1 MKKSLIAIAAL
12 AAAGA
17 AAAQSSVTMYG
28 QVNTGYE
35 YSKTDSTDKAGKKTT
50 TKTTGFQN
58 DRVNTSR
65 LGFKGE
71 EALGNGLSA
80 TFALEMGFDSA
91 DGKFA
96 ESAFN
101 RKATVGLK
109 GAFGE
114 VRVGKDSSPMN
125 EFDGSFKAIDRTDSL
140 AKIDSNDDGTVDLD
154 AAYTARP
161 TGLFYDGS
169 FSGVN
174 VSAAIGNY
182 SERKTGGTTAK
193 QDAAVYGLGLGYNGG
208 AWAVGAAFQ
217 HETKKGPTI
226 TSTTTFPVIIAGRWP
241 VPPTSGTGTITLT
254 TPAYNDKVTNY
265 GVGASYDFTVAK
277 LYGQYKGGQYK
288 NKLSAGGKYSYDQF
302 AIGVSAPFGATTL
315 SAEYGYNKAKET
327 AATTG
332 TVTKFKGNVFAVQA
346 EYAFS
351 KRTSLV
357 ARAGQVANWK
367 DKTTNDK
374 SSTQEYTV
382 GLRHKF

>member
-35 YSKTDSTDKAGKKTT
+35 YSKTDITTRGVKTT

-58 DRVNTSR
+58 DQVKSSR

-96 ESAFN
+96 DSAFN

-114 VRVGKDSSPMN
+114 VRIGKDSTPMN
-125 EFDGSFKAIDRTDSL
+125 EFDGSFKAIDRTTTL
-140 AKIDSNDDGTVDLD
+140 AKQVAGRD
-154 AAYTARP
+154 ASWEGRP
-161 TGLFYDGS
+161 TGLFYNGS
-169 FSGVN
+169 FSGFDVA
-174 VSAAIGNY
+174 AAIGN
-182 SERKTGGTTAK
+182 SSTRVKTDGVTTMKEDTAT
-193 QDAAVYGLGLGYNGG
+193 YGLGMGYNGG
-208 AWAVGAAFQ
+208 AWAVGAAVQ
-217 HETKKGPTI
+217 LDTEKTL
-226 TSTTTFPVIIAGRWP
+226 
-241 VPPTSGTGTITLT
+241 SGTLSGDVKT
-254 TPAYNDKVTNY
+254 TNY
-265 GVGASYDFTVAK
+265 GVGASYDFNVAK
-277 LYGQYKGGQYK
+277 VYGQYEGGQYK
-288 NKLSAGGKYSYDQF
+288 NKASTVADKYSYDQF
-302 AIGVSAPFGATTL
+302 AVGVSAPFGATTL
-315 SAEYGYNKAKET
+315 SAEYAYNKAKDT
-327 AATTG
+327 AGA
-332 TVTKFKGNVFAVQA
+332 VSTKYKGNVFAVQA

-367 DKTTNDK
+367 NKTTNDK

>member
-35 YSKTDSTDKAGKKTT
+35 YSKTDTTIDGKKTT

-91 DGKFA
+91 DGEFA
-96 ESAFN
+96 DSAFN

-114 VRVGKDSSPMN
+114 VRIGKDSTPMN
-125 EFDGSFKAIDRTDSL
+125 EFDGSFKAIDRTTTL
-140 AKIDSNDDGTVDLD
+140 AKQVAGRD
-154 AAYTARP
+154 ASWEGRP
-161 TGLFYDGS
+161 TGLFYNGT
-169 FSGVN
+169 FSGVS
-174 VSAAIGNY
+174 VSAAIGNN
-182 SERKTGGTTAK
+182 SERTKTEGVTTK
-193 QDAAVYGLGLGYNGG
+193 KDDSAVYGLGLGYNGG

-217 HETKKGPTI
+217 HETKKGFDNNI
-226 TSTTTFPVIIAGRWP
+226 VAPVEAHDG
-241 VPPTSGTGTITLT
+241 
-254 TPAYNDKVTNY
+254 KVTNY

-277 LYGQYKGGQYK
+277 VYGQYKGGQYK
-288 NKLSAGGKYSYDQF
+288 NKLPAGGKYSYDQF

-315 SAEYGYNKAKET
+315 SAEYGYNKAKQT
-327 AATTG
+327 ADTTAN
-332 TVTKFKGNVFAVQA
+332 VTKFKGNVFAVQA

-367 DKTTNDK
+367 NETTNDK

>member
-35 YSKTDSTDKAGKKTT
+35 YSKTDITTSRGVKTT
-50 TKTTGFQN
+50 TKKTGFQN
-58 DRVNTSR
+58 DQVKSSR

-80 TFALEMGFDSA
+80 TFALEMGFNA
-91 DGKFA
+91 NDGTFKSGA
-96 ESAFN
+96 AFD

-114 VRVGKDSSPMN
+114 VRIGKDSTPMN
-125 EFDGSFKAIDRTDSL
+125 EFDGSFKAIDRTTTL
-140 AKIDSNDDGTVDLD
+140 AKQVAGRD
-154 AAYTARP
+154 ASWEGRP
-161 TGLFYDGS
+161 TGLFYNGS
-169 FSGVN
+169 FSGFDVA
-174 VSAAIGNY
+174 AAIGN
-182 SERKTGGTTAK
+182 SSTRVKEDGVTNMKEDTAT
-193 QDAAVYGLGLGYNGG
+193 YGLGMGYNGG
-208 AWAVGAAFQ
+208 AWAVGAAVQ
-217 HETKKGPTI
+217 LDTKKTL
-226 TSTTTFPVIIAGRWP
+226 
-241 VPPTSGTGTITLT
+241 SGGVNGDVKT
-254 TPAYNDKVTNY
+254 TNY
-265 GVGASYDFTVAK
+265 GVGASYDFNVAK
-277 LYGQYKGGQYK
+277 VYGQYEGGQYK
-288 NKLSAGGKYSYDQF
+288 NKANVVADKYSYDQF
-302 AIGVSAPFGATTL
+302 AVGVSAPFGATTL
-315 SAEYGYNKAKET
+315 SAEYAYNKAKDT
-327 AATTG
+327 AGA
-332 TVTKFKGNVFAVQA
+332 VSTKYKGNVFAVQA

-367 DKTTNDK
+367 NETTNDK

>member
-35 YSKTDSTDKAGKKTT
+35 HSKTDITIGGVKTT

-96 ESAFN
+96 DSAFN

-114 VRVGKDSSPMN
+114 VRIGKDSTPMN

-140 AKIDSNDDGTVDLD
+140 AKIDPDNVGRTPDLD
-154 AAYTARP
+154 AAFTARP
-161 TGLFYDGS
+161 TGLFYNGT

-174 VSAAIGNY
+174 VSAAIGND
-182 SERKTGGTTAK
+182 SKRVKTADVTTDK
-193 QDAAVYGLGLGYNGG
+193 KDTAVYGLGLGYNGG
-208 AWAVGAAFQ
+208 AWAVGAAVQ
-217 HETKKGPTI
+217 LDTEKTLNDDVKK
-226 TSTTTFPVIIAGRWP
+226 
-241 VPPTSGTGTITLT
+241 
-254 TPAYNDKVTNY
+254 TNY
-265 GVGASYDFTVAK
+265 GVGASYDFNVAK
-277 LYGQYKGGQYK
+277 VYGQYEGGQYK
-288 NKLSAGGKYSYDQF
+288 NKASTVADKYSYDQF
-302 AIGVSAPFGATTL
+302 AVGVSAPFGATTL
-315 SAEYGYNKAKET
+315 SAEYAYNKAKDT
-327 AATTG
+327 AGA
-332 TVTKFKGNVFAVQA
+332 VSTKYKGNVFAVQA

-367 DKTTNDK
+367 NETTNDK

>member
-35 YSKTDSTDKAGKKTT
+35 YSKTDITNKSGVKTT

-58 DRVNTSR
+58 DRVKTSR

-80 TFALEMGFDSA
+80 TFALEMGFNA
-91 DGKFA
+91 NDGTFKSGA
-96 ESAFN
+96 AFD

-114 VRVGKDSSPMN
+114 VRIGKDSTPMN
-125 EFDGSFKAIDRTDSL
+125 EFDGSFKAIDRTTTL
-140 AKIDSNDDGTVDLD
+140 AKQVAGRD
-154 AAYTARP
+154 ASWEGRP
-161 TGLFYDGS
+161 TGLFYNGS
-169 FSGVN
+169 FSGVS
-174 VSAAIGNY
+174 VSAAIGND
-182 SERKTGGTTAK
+182 SERVKTAGVTTAK
-193 QDAAVYGLGLGYNGG
+193 QDTAVYGLGLGYNGG
-208 AWAVGAAFQ
+208 AWAVGAAVQ
-217 HETKKGPTI
+217 LDTEKTLSDDVKK
-226 TSTTTFPVIIAGRWP
+226 
-241 VPPTSGTGTITLT
+241 
-254 TPAYNDKVTNY
+254 TNY
-265 GVGASYDFTVAK
+265 GVGASYDFNVAK
-277 LYGQYKGGQYK
+277 VYGQYEGGQYK
-288 NKLSAGGKYSYDQF
+288 NKASTVADKYSYDQF
-302 AIGVSAPFGATTL
+302 AVGVSAPFGATTL
-315 SAEYGYNKAKET
+315 SAEYAYNKAKDT
-327 AATTG
+327 QGAD
-332 TVTKFKGNVFAVQA
+332 VYKYKGNVFAVQA

-367 DKTTNDK
+367 NETTNDK

>member
-35 YSKTDSTDKAGKKTT
+35 HSKTDTTIGGEKTT

-80 TFALEMGFDSA
+80 IFALEMGFNASNGEFGGQEKDEKGFQKGA
-91 DGKFA
+91 A
-96 ESAFN
+96 AFN
-101 RKATVGLK
+101 RRAVVGLK
-109 GAFGE
+109 GSFGE
-114 VRVGKDSSPMN
+114 VRIGKDSGTMN
-125 EFDGSFKAIDRTDSL
+125 SFDGSFKAIDRTDSL
-140 AKIDSNDDGTVDLD
+140 AKIDPDNDGGTKTPDLD
-154 AAYTARP
+154 AAFTARP
-161 TGLFYDGS
+161 TGLFYNGT

-174 VSAAIGNY
+174 VSAAIGND
-182 SERKTGGTTAK
+182 SERVKTAGVTTEK
-193 QDAAVYGLGLGYNGG
+193 QDTAVYGLGLGYNGG

-217 HETKKGPTI
+217 HETKKGF
-226 TSTTTFPVIIAGRWP
+226 STAAMNLPV
-241 VPPTSGTGTITLT
+241 VTE
-254 TPAYNDKVTNY
+254 YNNKVTNY

-288 NKLSAGGKYSYDQF
+288 NKMPAGDKYSYDQF

-315 SAEYGYNKAKET
+315 SAEYGYNKAKQT
-327 AATTG
+327 ADTTAN
-332 TVTKFKGNVFAVQA
+332 VTKFKGNVFAVQA

-367 DKTTNDK
+367 NETTNDK

>member
-35 YSKTDSTDKAGKKTT
+35 YSKTDITTSGVKTT

-58 DRVNTSR
+58 DRVKTSR

-91 DGKFA
+91 NGEFA

-114 VRVGKDSSPMN
+114 VRIGKDSTPMN
-125 EFDGSFKAIDRTDSL
+125 EFDGSFKAIDRTTTL
-140 AKIDSNDDGTVDLD
+140 AKQVARRD
-154 AAYTARP
+154 ASWEGRP
-161 TGLFYDGS
+161 TGLFYNGS

-174 VSAAIGNY
+174 VSAAIGND
-182 SERKTGGTTAK
+182 SERVKIAGATTYK
-193 QDAAVYGLGLGYNGG
+193 QDTAVYGLGLGYNGG

-217 HETKKGPTI
+217 HETEKR
-226 TSTTTFPVIIAGRWP
+226 IAASLE
-241 VPPTSGTGTITLT
+241 T
-254 TPAYNDKVTNY
+254 ANNKVTNY

-288 NKLSAGGKYSYDQF
+288 NKMPAGDKYSYDQF

-367 DKTTNDK
+367 NETTNDK

>member
-35 YSKTDSTDKAGKKTT
+35 HSKTDITIGGVKTT

-96 ESAFN
+96 DSAFN

-114 VRVGKDSSPMN
+114 VRIGKDSTPMN
-125 EFDGSFKAIDRTDSL
+125 EFDGSFKAIDRTASL
-140 AKIDSNDDGTVDLD
+140 AQIYVESNDPKNPTYDLD
-154 AAYTARP
+154 AAFTARP
-161 TGLFYDGS
+161 TGLFYNGT
-169 FSGVN
+169 FSGVS
-174 VSAAIGNY
+174 VSAAIGNN
-182 SERKTGGTTAK
+182 SERTKTEGVTK
-193 QDAAVYGLGLGYNGG
+193 KKDDSAVYGLGLGYNGG

-217 HETKKGPTI
+217 HETKKGFDNTVV
-226 TSTTTFPVIIAGRWP
+226 TPVAAHDG
-241 VPPTSGTGTITLT
+241 
-254 TPAYNDKVTNY
+254 KVTNY

-277 LYGQYKGGQYK
+277 VYGQYKGGQYK
-288 NKLSAGGKYSYDQF
+288 NKLPAGGKYSYDQF

-315 SAEYGYNKAKET
+315 SAEYGYNKAKQT
-327 AATTG
+327 ADTTAN
-332 TVTKFKGNVFAVQA
+332 VTKFKGNVFAVQA

-367 DKTTNDK
+367 NKTTNDK

>member
-35 YSKTDSTDKAGKKTT
+35 HSKTDITIGGVKTT
-50 TKTTGFQN
+50 TKKTGFQN
-58 DRVNTSR
+58 DQVKSSR

-91 DGKFA
+91 DGEFA
-96 ESAFN
+96 DSAFN

-114 VRVGKDSSPMN
+114 VRIGKDSTPMN
-125 EFDGSFKAIDRTDSL
+125 EFDGSFKAIDRTTTL
-140 AKIDSNDDGTVDLD
+140 AEQVAGRD
-154 AAYTARP
+154 ASWEGRP
-161 TGLFYDGS
+161 TGLFYNGS
-169 FSGVN
+169 FSGFDVA
-174 VSAAIGNY
+174 AAIGN
-182 SERKTGGTTAK
+182 SSTRVKTGGVTTMKEDTAT
-193 QDAAVYGLGLGYNGG
+193 YGLGMGYNGG
-208 AWAVGAAFQ
+208 AWAVGAAVQ
-217 HETKKGPTI
+217 LDTEK
-226 TSTTTFPVIIAGRWP
+226 
-241 VPPTSGTGTITLT
+241 TL
-254 TPAYNDKVTNY
+254 NDDVKTTNY
-265 GVGASYDFTVAK
+265 GVGASYDFNVAK
-277 LYGQYKGGQYK
+277 VYGQYKGGQYK
-288 NKLSAGGKYSYDQF
+288 NKASIVADKYSYDQF
-302 AIGVSAPFGATTL
+302 AVGVSAPFGATTL
-315 SAEYGYNKAKET
+315 SAEYAYNKAKDT
-327 AATTG
+327 AGA
-332 TVTKFKGNVFAVQA
+332 VSTKYKGNVFAVQA

-357 ARAGQVANWK
+357 VRAGQVANWK
-367 DKTTNDK
+367 NKTTNDK

>member
-35 YSKTDSTDKAGKKTT
+35 HSKTDTTIDGVKTT

-58 DRVNTSR
+58 DQVKSSR

-91 DGKFA
+91 NGEFA

-114 VRVGKDSSPMN
+114 VRIGKDSTPMN
-125 EFDGSFKAIDRTDSL
+125 EFDGSFKAIDRTASL
-140 AKIDSNDDGTVDLD
+140 AQIDVNNDGEIKPKDDLD
-154 AAYTARP
+154 AAFTARP

-174 VSAAIGNY
+174 VSAAIGND
-182 SERKTGGTTAK
+182 SERVKIAGVTTDK
-193 QDAAVYGLGLGYNGG
+193 QDTAVYGLGLGYNGG
-208 AWAVGAAFQ
+208 AWAVGAAVQ
-217 HETKKGPTI
+217 LDTEK
-226 TSTTTFPVIIAGRWP
+226 
-241 VPPTSGTGTITLT
+241 TLIGDVKT
-254 TPAYNDKVTNY
+254 TNY
-265 GVGASYDFTVAK
+265 GVGASYDFNVAK
-277 LYGQYKGGQYK
+277 VYGQYEGGQYK
-288 NKLSAGGKYSYDQF
+288 NKAGTVADKYSYDQF
-302 AIGVSAPFGATTL
+302 AVGVSAPFGATTL
-315 SAEYGYNKAKET
+315 SAEYAYNKAKDT
-327 AATTG
+327 AGA
-332 TVTKFKGNVFAVQA
+332 VSTKYKGNVFAVQA

-367 DKTTNDK
+367 NETTNDK

>member
-35 YSKTDSTDKAGKKTT
+35 HSKTDITIGGVKTT

-80 TFALEMGFDSA
+80 TFALEMGFNSA
-91 DGKFA
+91 DGSFA
-96 ESAFN
+96 KNAFD

-114 VRVGKDSSPMN
+114 VRIGKDSTPMN
-125 EFDGSFKAIDRTDSL
+125 EFDGSFKAIDRTTTL
-140 AKIDSNDDGTVDLD
+140 AKQVAGRD
-154 AAYTARP
+154 ASWEGRP
-161 TGLFYDGS
+161 TGLFYNGS
-169 FSGVN
+169 FSGFDVA
-174 VSAAIGNY
+174 AAIGN
-182 SERKTGGTTAK
+182 SSTRVKEDGVTTMKKDTAT
-193 QDAAVYGLGLGYNGG
+193 YGLGMGYNGG
-208 AWAVGAAFQ
+208 AWAVGAAVQ
-217 HETKKGPTI
+217 LDTEK
-226 TSTTTFPVIIAGRWP
+226 
-241 VPPTSGTGTITLT
+241 TL
-254 TPAYNDKVTNY
+254 NDDVKTTNY
-265 GVGASYDFTVAK
+265 GVGASYDFNVAK
-277 LYGQYKGGQYK
+277 VYGQYKGGQYK
-288 NKLSAGGKYSYDQF
+288 NKASTVADKYSYDQF
-302 AIGVSAPFGATTL
+302 AVGVSAPFGATTL
-315 SAEYGYNKAKET
+315 SAEYAYNKAKDT
-327 AATTG
+327 AGA
-332 TVTKFKGNVFAVQA
+332 VSTKYKGNVFAVQA

-357 ARAGQVANWK
+357 ARAGQVANYKVK
-367 DKTTNDK
+367 DGSEK

>member
-35 YSKTDSTDKAGKKTT
+35 YSKTDTTIDSKKTT

-58 DRVNTSR
+58 DRAKTSR

-91 DGKFA
+91 DGEFA
-96 ESAFN
+96 DSAFN

-114 VRVGKDSSPMN
+114 VRIGKDSTPMN
-125 EFDGSFKAIDRTDSL
+125 EFDGSFKAIDRTVSL
-140 AKIDSNDDGTVDLD
+140 AEIDSDDDGTVDLD
-154 AAYTARP
+154 AAFTARP
-161 TGLFYDGS
+161 TGLFYNGT
-169 FSGVN
+169 FSGVS
-174 VSAAIGNY
+174 VSAAIGNN
-182 SERKTGGTTAK
+182 SERTKTEGVTTK
-193 QDAAVYGLGLGYNGG
+193 KDDSAVYGLGLGYNGG

-217 HETKKGPTI
+217 HETKKGFDNI
-226 TSTTTFPVIIAGRWP
+226 ADPVE
-241 VPPTSGTGTITLT
+241 
-254 TPAYNDKVTNY
+254 AYDGKVTNY

-277 LYGQYKGGQYK
+277 VYGQYKGGQYK
-288 NKLSAGGKYSYDQF
+288 NKLPAGGKYSYDQF

-315 SAEYGYNKAKET
+315 SAEYGYNKAKQT
-327 AATTG
+327 ADTTAN
-332 TVTKFKGNVFAVQA
+332 VTKFKGNVFAVQA

-367 DKTTNDK
+367 NETTNDK

>member
-35 YSKTDSTDKAGKKTT
+35 YSKTDTTIDGKKTT

-91 DGKFA
+91 DGEFA
-96 ESAFN
+96 DSAFN

-114 VRVGKDSSPMN
+114 VRIGKDSTPMN
-125 EFDGSFKAIDRTDSL
+125 EFDGSFKAIDRTTTL
-140 AKIDSNDDGTVDLD
+140 AKQVAGRD
-154 AAYTARP
+154 ASWEGRP
-161 TGLFYDGS
+161 TGLFYNGS
-169 FSGVN
+169 FSGFDVA
-174 VSAAIGNY
+174 AAIGN
-182 SERKTGGTTAK
+182 SSTRTDGATTAK
-193 QDAAVYGLGLGYNGG
+193 KDTATYGLGMGYNGG
-208 AWAVGAAFQ
+208 AWAVGAAVQ
-217 HETKKGPTI
+217 LDTEK
-226 TSTTTFPVIIAGRWP
+226 TFSDDVK
-241 VPPTSGTGTITLT
+241 T
-254 TPAYNDKVTNY
+254 TNY
-265 GVGASYDFTVAK
+265 GVGASYDFNVAK
-277 LYGQYKGGQYK
+277 VYGQYEGGQYK
-288 NKLSAGGKYSYDQF
+288 NKANVVADKYSYDQF
-302 AIGVSAPFGATTL
+302 AVGVSAPFGATTL
-315 SAEYGYNKAKET
+315 SAEYAYNKAKDT
-327 AATTG
+327 AGA
-332 TVTKFKGNVFAVQA
+332 VSTKYKGNVFAVQA

-367 DKTTNDK
+367 NKTTNDK

>member
-35 YSKTDSTDKAGKKTT
+35 YSKTDITIGGVKTT

-80 TFALEMGFDSA
+80 TFALEMGFNAA
-91 DGKFA
+91 DGNFA
-96 ESAFN
+96 DSAFN

-114 VRVGKDSSPMN
+114 VRIGKDSTPMN
-125 EFDGSFKAIDRTDSL
+125 EFDGSFKAIDRTTTL
-140 AKIDSNDDGTVDLD
+140 AKQVAGKD
-154 AAYTARP
+154 ASWEGRP
-161 TGLFYDGS
+161 TGLFYNGS
-169 FSGVN
+169 FSGFDVA
-174 VSAAIGNY
+174 AAIGN
-182 SERKTGGTTAK
+182 SSTRVKTNGGTTMKEDTAT
-193 QDAAVYGLGLGYNGG
+193 YGLGMGYNGG
-208 AWAVGAAFQ
+208 AWAVGAAVQ
-217 HETKKGPTI
+217 LDTEK
-226 TSTTTFPVIIAGRWP
+226 
-241 VPPTSGTGTITLT
+241 TL
-254 TPAYNDKVTNY
+254 NDDVKTTNY
-265 GVGASYDFTVAK
+265 GVGASYDFNVAK
-277 LYGQYKGGQYK
+277 VYGQYKGGQYK
-288 NKLSAGGKYSYDQF
+288 NKASAVADKYSYDQF
-302 AIGVSAPFGATTL
+302 AVGVSAPFGATTL
-315 SAEYGYNKAKET
+315 SAEYAYNKAKDT
-327 AATTG
+327 AGA
-332 TVTKFKGNVFAVQA
+332 VSTKYKGNVFAVQA

-367 DKTTNDK
+367 NKTTNDK

>member
-35 YSKTDSTDKAGKKTT
+35 YSKTDITTSGVKTT
-50 TKTTGFQN
+50 IKTTGFQN

-91 DGKFA
+91 DGEFA
-96 ESAFN
+96 DSAFN

-125 EFDGSFKAIDRTDSL
+125 SFDGSFKAIDRTDSL
-140 AKIDSNDDGTVDLD
+140 AKIDSDDDGTVDLD

-174 VSAAIGNY
+174 VSAAIGND
-182 SERKTGGTTAK
+182 SERVKTAGVTTDK
-193 QDAAVYGLGLGYNGG
+193 QDTAVYGLGLGYNGG

-217 HETKKGPTI
+217 HETEKGFSP
-226 TSTTTFPVIIAGRWP
+226 ARG
-241 VPPTSGTGTITLT
+241 T
-254 TPAYNDKVTNY
+254 TPAVPEYNDKVTNY

-288 NKLSAGGKYSYDQF
+288 NKLSEGGKYSYDQF

-315 SAEYGYNKAKET
+315 SAEYGYNKAKL
-327 AATTG
+327 TTDA
-332 TVTKFKGNVFAVQA
+332 VTKFKGNVFAVQA

-367 DKTTNDK
+367 NKTTNDK

>member
-35 YSKTDSTDKAGKKTT
+35 YSKTDITTRGVKTT

-58 DRVNTSR
+58 DRVKTSR

-80 TFALEMGFDSA
+80 TFALEMGFNSA

-96 ESAFN
+96 DSAFN

-114 VRVGKDSSPMN
+114 VRIGKDSTPMH
-125 EFDGSFKAIDRTDSL
+125 EFDGSFKAIDRTTTL
-140 AKIDSNDDGTVDLD
+140 AKQVAGRD
-154 AAYTARP
+154 ASWEGRP
-161 TGLFYDGS
+161 TGLFYNGS
-169 FSGVN
+169 FSGFDVA
-174 VSAAIGNY
+174 AAIGN
-182 SERKTGGTTAK
+182 SSTRVKTDGVTTMKEDTAT
-193 QDAAVYGLGLGYNGG
+193 YGLGMGYNGG
-208 AWAVGAAFQ
+208 AWAVGAAVQ
-217 HETKKGPTI
+217 LDTEK
-226 TSTTTFPVIIAGRWP
+226 
-241 VPPTSGTGTITLT
+241 TLSDDVKT
-254 TPAYNDKVTNY
+254 TNY
-265 GVGASYDFTVAK
+265 GVGASYDFNVAK
-277 LYGQYKGGQYK
+277 VYGQYKGGQYK
-288 NKLSAGGKYSYDQF
+288 NKASTVADKYSYDQF
-302 AIGVSAPFGATTL
+302 AVGVSAPFGATTL
-315 SAEYGYNKAKET
+315 SAEYAYNKAKDT
-327 AATTG
+327 AGAES
-332 TVTKFKGNVFAVQA
+332 TKYKGNVFAVQA

-367 DKTTNDK
+367 NKTTNDK

>member
-35 YSKTDSTDKAGKKTT
+35 YSKTDITTSGVKTT

-80 TFALEMGFDSA
+80 TFALEMGFNSA
-91 DGKFA
+91 DGNFA
-96 ESAFN
+96 ENAFN

-114 VRVGKDSSPMN
+114 VRIGKDSTPMN
-125 EFDGSFKAIDRTDSL
+125 EFDGSFKAIDRTASL
-140 AKIDSNDDGTVDLD
+140 AQIDVNKD
-154 AAYTARP
+154 AAFTARP
-161 TGLFYDGS
+161 TGLFYNGT
-169 FSGVN
+169 FSGVS
-174 VSAAIGNY
+174 VSAAIGNN
-182 SERKTGGTTAK
+182 SERTETGGGTTK
-193 QDAAVYGLGLGYNGG
+193 KDDSAVYGLGLGYNGG

-217 HETKKGPTI
+217 HETAKGFSPARGT
-226 TSTTTFPVIIAGRWP
+226 
-241 VPPTSGTGTITLT
+241 PPAV
-254 TPAYNDKVTNY
+254 TPAVPEYNNKVTNY

-288 NKLSAGGKYSYDQF
+288 NKANTVADKYSYDQF
-302 AIGVSAPFGATTL
+302 AVGVSAPFGATTL
-315 SAEYGYNKAKET
+315 SAEYAYNKAKDT
-327 AATTG
+327 AGA
-332 TVTKFKGNVFAVQA
+332 VSTKYKGNVFAVQA

-367 DKTTNDK
+367 NETTNDK

>member
-35 YSKTDSTDKAGKKTT
+35 HSKTDITIGGVKTT

-58 DRVNTSR
+58 DQVKSSR

-91 DGKFA
+91 NGEFA

-114 VRVGKDSSPMN
+114 VRIGKDSTPMN
-125 EFDGSFKAIDRTDSL
+125 EFDGSFKAIDRTTTL
-140 AKIDSNDDGTVDLD
+140 AKQVADRD
-154 AAYTARP
+154 ASWEGRP
-161 TGLFYDGS
+161 TGLFYNGT

-174 VSAAIGNY
+174 VSAAIGND
-182 SERKTGGTTAK
+182 SKRVKTADVTTDK
-193 QDAAVYGLGLGYNGG
+193 KDTAVYGLGLGYNGG
-208 AWAVGAAFQ
+208 AWAVGAAVQ
-217 HETKKGPTI
+217 LDTEKTLSDDVKK
-226 TSTTTFPVIIAGRWP
+226 
-241 VPPTSGTGTITLT
+241 
-254 TPAYNDKVTNY
+254 TNY
-265 GVGASYDFTVAK
+265 GVGASYDFNVAK
-277 LYGQYKGGQYK
+277 VYGQYEGGQYK
-288 NKLSAGGKYSYDQF
+288 NKASTVADKYSYDQF
-302 AIGVSAPFGATTL
+302 AVGVSAPFGATTL
-315 SAEYGYNKAKET
+315 SAEYAYNKAKDT
-327 AATTG
+327 AGA
-332 TVTKFKGNVFAVQA
+332 VSTKYKGNVFAVQA

-367 DKTTNDK
+367 NETTNDK

>member
-35 YSKTDSTDKAGKKTT
+35 YSKTDTTIGGQKTT

-58 DRVNTSR
+58 DQVKSSR

-91 DGKFA
+91 DGEFA

-114 VRVGKDSSPMN
+114 VRIGKDSTPMN
-125 EFDGSFKAIDRTDSL
+125 EFDGSFKAIDRTTTL
-140 AKIDSNDDGTVDLD
+140 AKQVTGKD
-154 AAYTARP
+154 ASWKGRP
-161 TGLFYDGS
+161 TGLFYNGS
-169 FSGVN
+169 FSGFDVA
-174 VSAAIGNY
+174 AAIGN
-182 SERKTGGTTAK
+182 SSTRVKKDGVTTMK
-193 QDAAVYGLGLGYNGG
+193 EDTAVYGLGLGYNGG

-217 HETKKGPTI
+217 HETAKGFSPAT
-226 TSTTTFPVIIAGRWP
+226 A
-241 VPPTSGTGTITLT
+241 T
-254 TPAYNDKVTNY
+254 TPAVPEYNKKVTNY

-288 NKLSAGGKYSYDQF
+288 NKASTVADKYSYDQF

-315 SAEYGYNKAKET
+315 SAEYAYNKAKDT
-327 AATTG
+327 AGA
-332 TVTKFKGNVFAVQA
+332 VSTKYKGNVFAVQA

-367 DKTTNDK
+367 NKTTNDK

>member
-35 YSKTDSTDKAGKKTT
+35 HSKTDITIGGVKTT
-50 TKTTGFQN
+50 TKTTGFKN
-58 DRVNTSR
+58 DQVKSSR

-80 TFALEMGFDSA
+80 TFALEMGFNA
-91 DGKFA
+91 NDGTFKSGA
-96 ESAFN
+96 AFD

-114 VRVGKDSSPMN
+114 VRIGKDSTPMN
-125 EFDGSFKAIDRTDSL
+125 EFDGSFKAIDRTTTL
-140 AKIDSNDDGTVDLD
+140 AKQVAGRD
-154 AAYTARP
+154 ASWEGRP
-161 TGLFYDGS
+161 TGLFYNGS
-169 FSGVN
+169 FSGFDVA
-174 VSAAIGNY
+174 AAIGN
-182 SERKTGGTTAK
+182 SSTRVKTGGVTTMKKDTAT
-193 QDAAVYGLGLGYNGG
+193 YGLGMGYNGG
-208 AWAVGAAFQ
+208 AWAVGAAVQ
-217 HETKKGPTI
+217 LDTEKTLSKDVKK
-226 TSTTTFPVIIAGRWP
+226 
-241 VPPTSGTGTITLT
+241 
-254 TPAYNDKVTNY
+254 TNY
-265 GVGASYDFTVAK
+265 GVGASYDFNVAK
-277 LYGQYKGGQYK
+277 VYGQYEGGQYK
-288 NKLSAGGKYSYDQF
+288 NKANVVADKYSYDQF
-302 AIGVSAPFGATTL
+302 AVGVSAPFGATTL
-315 SAEYGYNKAKET
+315 SAEYAYNKAKDT
-327 AATTG
+327 AGA
-332 TVTKFKGNVFAVQA
+332 VSTKYKGNVFAVQA

-367 DKTTNDK
+367 NETTNDK

>member
-35 YSKTDSTDKAGKKTT
+35 YSKTDITTSRGKTT

-58 DRVNTSR
+58 DQVKSSR

-80 TFALEMGFDSA
+80 TFALEMGFDA
-91 DGKFA
+91 ANGEFKTTKDKEGNKIA
-96 ESAFN
+96 TFN

-114 VRVGKDSSPMN
+114 VRIGKDSTPMN
-125 EFDGSFKAIDRTDSL
+125 EFDGSFKAIDRTASL
-140 AKIDSNDDGTVDLD
+140 AQIDVNNDGEIKPKDDLD
-154 AAYTARP
+154 AAFTARP
-161 TGLFYDGS
+161 AGLFYNGT
-169 FSGVN
+169 FSGVS
-174 VSAAIGNY
+174 VSAAIGNN
-182 SERKTGGTTAK
+182 SERTKTEGVTTK
-193 QDAAVYGLGLGYNGG
+193 KDDSAVYGLGLGYNGG

-217 HETKKGPTI
+217 HETKKGFDNTV
-226 TSTTTFPVIIAGRWP
+226 SPVKAHDG
-241 VPPTSGTGTITLT
+241 
-254 TPAYNDKVTNY
+254 KVTNY

-288 NKLSAGGKYSYDQF
+288 NKMSVGGKYSYDQF

-315 SAEYGYNKAKET
+315 SAEYAYNKAKDT
-327 AATTG
+327 AGA
-332 TVTKFKGNVFAVQA
+332 VSTKYKGNVFAVQA

-367 DKTTNDK
+367 NKTTNDK

>member
-35 YSKTDSTDKAGKKTT
+35 HSKTDITIGGVKTT

-58 DRVNTSR
+58 DRVKTSR

-80 TFALEMGFDSA
+80 TFALEMGFNSA

-96 ESAFN
+96 DSAFN

-114 VRVGKDSSPMN
+114 VRIGKDSTPMN
-125 EFDGSFKAIDRTDSL
+125 EFDGSFKAIDRTTTL
-140 AKIDSNDDGTVDLD
+140 AEQVAGKD
-154 AAYTARP
+154 ASWEARP
-161 TGLFYDGS
+161 TGLFYNGS
-169 FSGVN
+169 FSGFDVA
-174 VSAAIGNY
+174 AAIGN
-182 SERKTGGTTAK
+182 SSTRTDGVTPMKDDTAT
-193 QDAAVYGLGLGYNGG
+193 YGLGMGYNGG
-208 AWAVGAAFQ
+208 AWAVGAAVQ
-217 HETKKGPTI
+217 LDTEK
-226 TSTTTFPVIIAGRWP
+226 
-241 VPPTSGTGTITLT
+241 TLSDDVKT
-254 TPAYNDKVTNY
+254 TNY
-265 GVGASYDFTVAK
+265 GVGASYDFNVAK
-277 LYGQYKGGQYK
+277 VYGQYKGGQYK
-288 NKLSAGGKYSYDQF
+288 NKASTVADKYSYDQF
-302 AIGVSAPFGATTL
+302 AVGVSAPFGATTL
-315 SAEYGYNKAKET
+315 SAEYAYNKAKDT
-327 AATTG
+327 AGA
-332 TVTKFKGNVFAVQA
+332 VSTKYKGNVFAVQA

-367 DKTTNDK
+367 NKTTNDK

>member
-35 YSKTDSTDKAGKKTT
+35 YSKTDTTIGGQKTT

-58 DRVNTSR
+58 DRVKTSR

-91 DGKFA
+91 NGEFA
-96 ESAFN
+96 AIAFN
-101 RKATVGLK
+101 RRATVGLK

-114 VRVGKDSSPMN
+114 VRVGKDSGTMN
-125 EFDGSFKAIDRTDSL
+125 SFDGSFKAIDRTDSL
-140 AKIDSNDDGTVDLD
+140 AKIDPDGSGPKVDLD
-154 AAYTARP
+154 AAFTARP
-161 TGLFYDGS
+161 TGLFYNGT

-174 VSAAIGNY
+174 VSAAIGND
-182 SERKTGGTTAK
+182 SERTKIAGVTEAK

-217 HETKKGPTI
+217 HETRKGF
-226 TSTTTFPVIIAGRWP
+226 STTAVTPST
-241 VPPTSGTGTITLT
+241 VPE
-254 TPAYNDKVTNY
+254 YNDKVTNY

-288 NKLSAGGKYSYDQF
+288 NELPAGGKYSYDQF

-315 SAEYGYNKAKET
+315 SAEYAYNKAKET
-327 AATTG
+327 AATTAI
-332 TVTKFKGNVFAVQA
+332 VTKFKGNVFAVQA

-367 DKTTNDK
+367 NETTNDK

>member
-35 YSKTDSTDKAGKKTT
+35 HSKTDITIGGVKTT

-91 DGKFA
+91 NGEFA
-96 ESAFN
+96 DSAFN

-114 VRVGKDSSPMN
+114 VRVGKDSGTMN
-125 EFDGSFKAIDRTDSL
+125 SFDGSFKAIDRTDSL
-140 AKIDSNDDGTVDLD
+140 AKIDSDDDGTVDLD

-161 TGLFYDGS
+161 TGLFYNGS

-174 VSAAIGNY
+174 VSAAIGND
-182 SERKTGGTTAK
+182 SERVKTAGVTTEK
-193 QDAAVYGLGLGYNGG
+193 QDTAVYGLGLGYNGG

-217 HETKKGPTI
+217 HETKKGF
-226 TSTTTFPVIIAGRWP
+226 STTPV
-241 VPPTSGTGTITLT
+241 
-254 TPAYNDKVTNY
+254 TPEYDKKVTNY

-288 NKLSAGGKYSYDQF
+288 NKMSVGGKYSYDQF

-315 SAEYGYNKAKET
+315 SAEYGYNKAKQT
-327 AATTG
+327 ADTTAI
-332 TVTKFKGNVFAVQA
+332 VTKFKGNVFAVQA

-367 DKTTNDK
+367 DKTLNDK

>member
-35 YSKTDSTDKAGKKTT
+35 HSKTDTTIGGVKTT

-58 DRVNTSR
+58 DRVKTSR

-80 TFALEMGFDSA
+80 TFALEMGFNSA

-96 ESAFN
+96 DSAFN

-114 VRVGKDSSPMN
+114 VRIGKDSTPMN
-125 EFDGSFKAIDRTDSL
+125 EFDGSFKAIDRTTTL
-140 AKIDSNDDGTVDLD
+140 AKQVAGRD
-154 AAYTARP
+154 ASWEGRP
-161 TGLFYDGS
+161 TGLFYNGS
-169 FSGVN
+169 FSGFDVA
-174 VSAAIGNY
+174 AAIGN
-182 SERKTGGTTAK
+182 SSTRVKTDGVTNMKKDTAT
-193 QDAAVYGLGLGYNGG
+193 YGLGMGYNGG
-208 AWAVGAAFQ
+208 AWAVGAAVQ
-217 HETKKGPTI
+217 LDTEKTL
-226 TSTTTFPVIIAGRWP
+226 
-241 VPPTSGTGTITLT
+241 SGVVNGDVKT
-254 TPAYNDKVTNY
+254 TNY
-265 GVGASYDFTVAK
+265 GVGASYDFNVAK
-277 LYGQYKGGQYK
+277 VYGQYKGGQYK
-288 NKLSAGGKYSYDQF
+288 NKASTVADKYSYDQF
-302 AIGVSAPFGATTL
+302 AVGVSAPFGATTL
-315 SAEYGYNKAKET
+315 SAEYAYNKAKDT
-327 AATTG
+327 AGA
-332 TVTKFKGNVFAVQA
+332 VSTKYKGNVFAVQA

-367 DKTTNDK
+367 NKTTNDK

>member
-35 YSKTDSTDKAGKKTT
+35 YSKTDITTSGVKTT

-91 DGKFA
+91 NGEFA

-114 VRVGKDSSPMN
+114 VRIGKDSTPMN
-125 EFDGSFKAIDRTDSL
+125 EFDGSFKAIDRTTTL
-140 AKIDSNDDGTVDLD
+140 AKQVAGRD
-154 AAYTARP
+154 ASWEGRP
-161 TGLFYDGS
+161 TGLFYNGS
-169 FSGVN
+169 FSGFDVA
-174 VSAAIGNY
+174 AAIGN
-182 SERKTGGTTAK
+182 SSTRVKKDGVTTMKKDTAT
-193 QDAAVYGLGLGYNGG
+193 YGLGMGYNGG
-208 AWAVGAAFQ
+208 AWAVGAAVQ
-217 HETKKGPTI
+217 LDTEKTLSGDVKK
-226 TSTTTFPVIIAGRWP
+226 
-241 VPPTSGTGTITLT
+241 
-254 TPAYNDKVTNY
+254 TNY
-265 GVGASYDFTVAK
+265 GVGASYDFNVAK
-277 LYGQYKGGQYK
+277 VYGQYEGGQYK
-288 NKLSAGGKYSYDQF
+288 NKASTVADKYSYDQF
-302 AIGVSAPFGATTL
+302 AVGVSAPFGATTL
-315 SAEYGYNKAKET
+315 SAEYAYNKAKDT
-327 AATTG
+327 AGA
-332 TVTKFKGNVFAVQA
+332 VSTKYKGNVFAVQA

-367 DKTTNDK
+367 NKTTNDK

>member
-80 TFALEMGFDSA
+80 TFALEMGFNSA
-91 DGKFA
+91 DGNFA
-96 ESAFN
+96 ENAFD

-114 VRVGKDSSPMN
+114 VRVGKDSGTMN
-125 EFDGSFKAIDRTDSL
+125 SFDGSFKAIDRTDSL
-140 AKIDSNDDGTVDLD
+140 AEIDSNDDGIVDLD
-154 AAYTARP
+154 AAHTARP

-174 VSAAIGNY
+174 VSAAIGNN
-182 SERKTGGTTAK
+182 SERTKTGGVTTK
-193 QDAAVYGLGLGYNGG
+193 KDDSAVYGLGLGYNGG

-217 HETKKGPTI
+217 HETKKSFDNTV
-226 TSTTTFPVIIAGRWP
+226 TTATAHDG
-241 VPPTSGTGTITLT
+241 
-254 TPAYNDKVTNY
+254 KVTNY

-288 NKLSAGGKYSYDQF
+288 NKLPAGGKYSYDQF

-315 SAEYGYNKAKET
+315 SAEYGYNKAKQT
-327 AATTG
+327 ADTTAI
-332 TVTKFKGNVFAVQA
+332 VTKFKGNVFAVQA

-367 DKTTNDK
+367 NETTNDK

>member
-35 YSKTDSTDKAGKKTT
+35 HSKTDITIGGVKTT

-58 DRVNTSR
+58 DRVKTSR

-91 DGKFA
+91 DGEFA
-96 ESAFN
+96 DSAFN

-114 VRVGKDSSPMN
+114 VRIGKDSTPMN
-125 EFDGSFKAIDRTDSL
+125 EFDGSFKAIDRTTTL
-140 AKIDSNDDGTVDLD
+140 AKQVAGRD
-154 AAYTARP
+154 ASWEGRP
-161 TGLFYDGS
+161 TGLFYNGS

-174 VSAAIGNY
+174 VSAAIGND
-182 SERKTGGTTAK
+182 SERVKTADVTTDK
-193 QDAAVYGLGLGYNGG
+193 KDTAVYGLGLGYNGG
-208 AWAVGAAFQ
+208 AWAVGAAVQ
-217 HETKKGPTI
+217 LDTEKTLSDDVKK
-226 TSTTTFPVIIAGRWP
+226 
-241 VPPTSGTGTITLT
+241 
-254 TPAYNDKVTNY
+254 TNY
-265 GVGASYDFTVAK
+265 GVGASYDFNVAK
-277 LYGQYKGGQYK
+277 VYGQYEGGQYK
-288 NKLSAGGKYSYDQF
+288 NKASTVADKYSYDQF
-302 AIGVSAPFGATTL
+302 AVGVSAPFGATTL
-315 SAEYGYNKAKET
+315 SAEYAYNKAKDT
-327 AATTG
+327 AGA
-332 TVTKFKGNVFAVQA
+332 VSTKYKGNVFAVQA

-367 DKTTNDK
+367 NETTNDK

>member
-35 YSKTDSTDKAGKKTT
+35 YSKTDTTIDGKKTT

-91 DGKFA
+91 DGDFA
-96 ESAFN
+96 DSAFD

-114 VRVGKDSSPMN
+114 VRIGKDSTPMN
-125 EFDGSFKAIDRTDSL
+125 EFDGSFKAIDRTTTL
-140 AKIDSNDDGTVDLD
+140 AEQVAGRD
-154 AAYTARP
+154 ASWEGRP
-161 TGLFYDGS
+161 TGLFYNGT
-169 FSGVN
+169 FSGVS
-174 VSAAIGNY
+174 VSAAIGNN
-182 SERKTGGTTAK
+182 SERTKTEGVTTK
-193 QDAAVYGLGLGYNGG
+193 KDDSAVYGLGLGYNGG

-217 HETKKGPTI
+217 HETKKGFDNTVVA
-226 TSTTTFPVIIAGRWP
+226 PVAAHDG
-241 VPPTSGTGTITLT
+241 
-254 TPAYNDKVTNY
+254 KVTNY

-277 LYGQYKGGQYK
+277 VYGQYKGGQYK
-288 NKLSAGGKYSYDQF
+288 NEASTVADKYSYDQF
-302 AIGVSAPFGATTL
+302 AVGVSAPFGATTL

-327 AATTG
+327 AATTAI
-332 TVTKFKGNVFAVQA
+332 VAKFKGNVFAVQA

-367 DKTTNDK
+367 NETTNDK

>member
-35 YSKTDSTDKAGKKTT
+35 YSKTDITIGGVKTT
-50 TKTTGFQN
+50 IKTTGFQK
-58 DRVNTSR
+58 DRVKSSR

-91 DGKFA
+91 NGEFA
-96 ESAFN
+96 DSAFN

-114 VRVGKDSSPMN
+114 VRIGKDSTPMN
-125 EFDGSFKAIDRTDSL
+125 EFDGSFKAIDRTTTL
-140 AKIDSNDDGTVDLD
+140 AKQFAGKD
-154 AAYTARP
+154 ASWEGRP
-161 TGLFYDGS
+161 TGLFYNGS
-169 FSGVN
+169 FSGFDVA
-174 VSAAIGNY
+174 AAIGN
-182 SERKTGGTTAK
+182 SSTRVKTNGVTWMKEDTAT
-193 QDAAVYGLGLGYNGG
+193 YGLGMGYNGG
-208 AWAVGAAFQ
+208 AWAVGAAVQ
-217 HETKKGPTI
+217 LDTEKTLSDDVKK
-226 TSTTTFPVIIAGRWP
+226 
-241 VPPTSGTGTITLT
+241 
-254 TPAYNDKVTNY
+254 TNY
-265 GVGASYDFTVAK
+265 GVGASYDFNVAK
-277 LYGQYKGGQYK
+277 VYGQYKGGQYK
-288 NKLSAGGKYSYDQF
+288 NEMPAGGKYSYDQF

-367 DKTTNDK
+367 NETTNDK

>member
-35 YSKTDSTDKAGKKTT
+35 YSKTDITIGGVKTT

-80 TFALEMGFDSA
+80 TFALEMGFNSA
-91 DGKFA
+91 DGNFA
-96 ESAFN
+96 ENAFN

-114 VRVGKDSSPMN
+114 VRIGKDSTPMN
-125 EFDGSFKAIDRTDSL
+125 EFDGSFKAIDRTASL
-140 AKIDSNDDGTVDLD
+140 AQIDVNNDGEIKPNDDLD
-154 AAYTARP
+154 AAFTARP
-161 TGLFYDGS
+161 TGLFYNGT
-169 FSGVN
+169 FSGVS
-174 VSAAIGNY
+174 VSAAIGNN
-182 SERKTGGTTAK
+182 SERTKTEGVTTK
-193 QDAAVYGLGLGYNGG
+193 KDDSAVYGLGLGYNGG

-217 HETKKGPTI
+217 HETAKGFSPARGT
-226 TSTTTFPVIIAGRWP
+226 
-241 VPPTSGTGTITLT
+241 PPAV
-254 TPAYNDKVTNY
+254 TPAVPEYNNKVTNY

-288 NKLSAGGKYSYDQF
+288 NKMPAGDKYSYDQF

-315 SAEYGYNKAKET
+315 SAEYGYNKAKQTT
-327 AATTG
+327 AIATT
-332 TVTKFKGNVFAVQA
+332 KYKGNVFAVQA

-367 DKTTNDK
+367 NETTNDK

>member
-35 YSKTDSTDKAGKKTT
+35 YSKTDITTRGVKTT

-58 DRVNTSR
+58 DQVKSSR

-96 ESAFN
+96 DSAFN

-114 VRVGKDSSPMN
+114 VRIGKDSTPMN
-125 EFDGSFKAIDRTDSL
+125 EFDGSFKAIDRTTTL
-140 AKIDSNDDGTVDLD
+140 AKQVAGRD
-154 AAYTARP
+154 ASWEGRP
-161 TGLFYDGS
+161 TGLFYNGS

-174 VSAAIGNY
+174 VSAAIGND
-182 SERKTGGTTAK
+182 SERTKIAGVTTDK
-193 QDAAVYGLGLGYNGG
+193 QDTAVYGLGLGYNGG
-208 AWAVGAAFQ
+208 AWAVGAAVQ
-217 HETKKGPTI
+217 LDTEK
-226 TSTTTFPVIIAGRWP
+226 TTL
-241 VPPTSGTGTITLT
+241 SGALSDDVKT
-254 TPAYNDKVTNY
+254 TNY
-265 GVGASYDFTVAK
+265 GVGASYDFNVAK
-277 LYGQYKGGQYK
+277 VYGQYEGGQYK
-288 NKLSAGGKYSYDQF
+288 DKASIVADKYSYDQF
-302 AIGVSAPFGATTL
+302 AVGVSAPFGATTL
-315 SAEYGYNKAKET
+315 SAEYAYNKAKDT
-327 AATTG
+327 AGA
-332 TVTKFKGNVFAVQA
+332 VSTKYKGNVFAVQA

>member
-35 YSKTDSTDKAGKKTT
+35 YSKKDITISGAKTT

-65 LGFKGE
+65 LGFKGQ

-91 DGKFA
+91 DGEFA

-114 VRVGKDSSPMN
+114 VRVGKDGTPMN

-140 AKIDSNDDGTVDLD
+140 AKIDSDDDGTVDLD

-174 VSAAIGNY
+174 VSAAIGN
-182 SERKTGGTTAK
+182 ERTKTAGATTAN
-193 QDAAVYGLGLGYNGG
+193 AVYGLGLGYNGG

-226 TSTTTFPVIIAGRWP
+226 TSTTTFPVSIARPWP
-241 VPPTSGTGTITLT
+241 LPPTSGTGTITLT

-288 NKLSAGGKYSYDQF
+288 NKLAGDKYSYDQF

-315 SAEYGYNKAKET
+315 SAEYGYNKAKQT
-327 AATTG
+327 ATAG
-332 TVTKFKGNVFAVQA
+332 VTKFKGNVFAVQA

-367 DKTTNDK
+367 DKATNDK